1 MTTKR
6 RLVTA
11 TGGMAAVTVASRFS
25 GLVRDN
31 VIARLLG
38 AGMVSDAFVTAFRI
52 PNMFRAFL
60 AEGTLH
66 AAFIPTLAELKKDGD
81 PAKAREFV
89 RAMTSVLLIALPV
102 IVALGIVAAPLL
114 VTMVAAAFARDP
126 AQFELAVKLTR
137 IMFPFLGLVSLAALA
152 QGVLNASD
160 RFLLPAAAPIAVNLC
175 IVAGTVTGVVV
186 FGGRPEWMG
195 VGVLAGGVVQFGL
208 QWLACRDVG
217 LALVPGRQAFS
228 HPEVRRVLR
237 LMLPGVP
244 ALGVYQVTLLLSNQL
259 AASLGNGAVFCVYN
273 ASRLNELVYGVLIVQ
288 LTTAVLPMLAAE
300 RVADE
305 GKARATL
312 AFAIRLLSS
321 VAIPSTVF
329 SVLLA
334 APITGVLFGGG
345 KYTIEAVHTT
355 AGALVMYS
363 LGLPFLGLSRLLANT
378 SYAWKDT
385 RSPLIAAVSSLVV
398 FGGLGLVLTRAM
410 GVAGIAAAA
419 SCGQVANTLTLLWLD
434 GRHRRLPRLRD
445 VVPSTGRHL
454 IAAAGLG
461 VVAFGLNRLFPVP
474 LHTSVRSL
482 VQLGAYALAAG
493 AVYLALLVAVGAPEW
508 REAREFLRRRR
519 AA

>member
-66 AAFIPTLAELKKDGD
+66 AAFIPTLAELKRDGD

-102 IVALGIVAAPLL
+102 IVALGILAAPLL

-137 IMFPFLGLVSLAALA
+137 IMFPYLGLVSLAALA

-195 VGVLAGGVVQFGL
+195 VGVLAGGLVQFGL

-259 AASLGNGAVFCVYN
+259 AASLGKGAVFCVYN

-305 GKARATL
+305 GK
-312 AFAIRLLSS
+312 
-321 VAIPSTVF
+321 
-329 SVLLA
+329 
-334 APITGVLFGGG
+334 LFGGG

-398 FGGLGLVLTRAM
+398 FGSLGLVLTRTM

-419 SCGQVANTLTLLWLD
+419 SCGQVANTLTLVWLD

-445 VVPSTGRHL
+445 VLPATGRHL

-461 VVAFGLNRLFPVP
+461 VVAFSLNRLFPVP

-482 VQLGAYALAAG
+482 VQLGAFALATG